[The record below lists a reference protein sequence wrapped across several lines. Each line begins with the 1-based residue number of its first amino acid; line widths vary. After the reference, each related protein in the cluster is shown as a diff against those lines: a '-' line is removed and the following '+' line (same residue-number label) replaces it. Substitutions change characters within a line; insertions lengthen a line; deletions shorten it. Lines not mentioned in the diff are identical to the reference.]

1 MCIAER
7 VQWSKP
13 LLAEFKAAVYC
24 GPYVAMMFR
33 VEHNRATN
41 LWIYLITADEM
52 APQRMRM
59 LRESLQRRTISN
71 RLE

>member
-1 MCIAER
+1 M
-7 VQWSKP
+7 
-13 LLAEFKAAVYC
+13 LAEFKATVYC
-24 GPYVAMMFR
+24 GPYVAITFT

-59 LRESLQRRTISN
+59 LQESLHSKTISN
-71 RLE
+71 RLYYSVP